1 MQTTTTTKGGKNN
14 NTAISCAIVIKLA
27 NNFCS
32 VRIFFATKICEPA
45 RSVTRARAIELA
57 NVTA

>member
-1 MQTTTTTKGGKNN
+1 MVKHYKKKNKMQTTTTTKGGKNN

-32 VRIFFATKICEPA
+32 VRIFFCD
-45 RSVTRARAIELA
+45 
-57 NVTA
+57 